1 MAITPLTPLLKFNL
15 LSFTGPLVHVYMKIY
30 EIPHCHHKHV
40 AKQRFHGYS
49 VSKLDNNWK
58 VLIWHVEE
66 VAFLLTASM
75 IGTLELLQCA
85 KMKQSHQ
92 HQIFTLVIYRSIAL
106 RN

>member
-1 MAITPLTPLLKFNL
+1 MDHIAITLDLTFLL
-15 LSFTGPLVHVYMKIY
+15 FTGPEIHVYMKIDD
-30 EIPHCHHKHV
+30 IPHCHHKHV

-75 IGTLELLQCA
+75 IGTLELLQWS

-92 HQIFTLVIYRSIAL
+92 YQIFTLVIYRRIAL
-106 RN
+106 PTT